1 VFVDPDLNRRLR
13 VTLAG
18 LYDKSSGARIVARDV
33 GLDHTRINFDGASQA
48 CWQEVIDEAVKHNL
62 VVSLVVRA
70 RSDYKADSAL
80 QALLS
85 ELNPSANSVVSTVL
99 PARTVSLTERHALLL
114 QLQREAPDEGSA
126 QQCAEASGLSLPDTL
141 LDGSRWTWLVQQLHL
156 RNLNLAPLYTAA
168 RRALPRG

>member
-1 VFVDPDLNRRLR
+1 MDPDLNRRLR
-13 VTLAG
+13 VALAR
-18 LYDKSSGARIVARDV
+18 LYDKSSAARIVARDV
-33 GLDHTRINFDGASQA
+33 GLDHTRINFDRAAQD

-70 RSDYKADSAL
+70 RSDYQADSAL
-80 QALLS
+80 QAIHS
-85 ELNPSANSVVSTVL
+85 ELDRSVSAATSKVL
-99 PARTVSLTERHALLL
+99 PARTVSLAERHALLI

-126 QQCAEASGLSLPDTL
+126 QQCAEASGLSLPDAL

-168 RRALPRG
+168 RRAPPRG